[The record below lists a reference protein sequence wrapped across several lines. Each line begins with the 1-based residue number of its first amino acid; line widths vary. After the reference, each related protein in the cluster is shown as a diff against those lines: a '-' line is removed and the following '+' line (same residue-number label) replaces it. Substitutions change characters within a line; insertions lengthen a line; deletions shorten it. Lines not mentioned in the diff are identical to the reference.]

1 MIGKKL
7 SKHLMKSYF
16 AFASILLITT
26 LTHPAPAAAQAPV
39 SRSGIWQGQVGTRRV
54 VLTLR
59 GDSSTLAIPESGQL
73 PARLATLRTPGDS
86 LVAST
91 QYGRAALRARLS
103 NKGQTLSGTLSE
115 YMKTLPVVLRPV
127 AAVQPLRLAQ
137 APKLP
142 LPYRVEEVQFSSAG
156 DSILFGGTLTRPPGQ
171 GRVPAVI
178 ILSGTGP
185 QTRNGAPS
193 PGGHQ
198 PFEVLADYL
207 TRRGFAV
214 LRTDDRG
221 VGRTTGRYDQ
231 ATTADFAHD
240 ALAAVR
246 YLRQRPDIDPN
257 HVGLLG
263 HSEGGAA
270 AMMAAAESPD
280 VAFVVSLAG
289 LLTPGLQALL
299 FQNAELVHAAPIPER
314 DKQRLNELNGLM
326 FRTAYRYAA
335 TPDLEAQ
342 LRATYQTW
350 KTQDDARLL
359 ADKVTN
365 DHFRFPLESY
375 VRQATGP
382 WYRYHVRFDPAPY
395 LAKVRVPVL
404 ALNGDRDLLVDYH
417 GLAPVAAALR
427 QAGNR
432 DVTTQVLPGLNHL
445 LQPCRTCLSNEYNDL
460 DITLDPAVLRVVG
473 NWLAQHTR

>member
-1 MIGKKL
+1 ML
-7 SKHLMKSYF
+7 SLLKNSFRTALLLL
-16 AFASILLITT
+16 ATALAS
-26 LTHPAPAAAQAPV
+26 PAPAAAQAPV
-39 SRSGIWQGQVGTRRV
+39 SRPGIWQGEVGTRRV

-59 GDSSTLAIPESGQL
+59 GDSSTLAIPESGQP

-91 QYGRAALRARLS
+91 QYGRATLRARFS
-103 NKGQTLSGTLSE
+103 DKGRALSGTLIE
-115 YMKTLPVVLRPV
+115 YSKTLPVVLRPV

-142 LPYRVEEVQFSSAG
+142 LPYQAEEVQFSSAG
-156 DSILFGGTLTRPPGQ
+156 DSIQFGGTLTHPPGQ
-171 GRVPAVI
+171 HRVPAVV

-185 QTRNGAPS
+185 QTRNGAPGS
-193 PGGHQ
+193 GGHQ

-231 ATTADFAHD
+231 ATTADFARD

-246 YLRQRPDIDPN
+246 YLRQRPDIDPG

-270 AMMAAAESPD
+270 AIIAAAASPD
-280 VAFVVSLAG
+280 VAFVISLAG

-299 FQNAELVHAAPIPER
+299 FQNSELVRVAPIPAR
-314 DKQRLNELNGLM
+314 DKQRMNELNALL
-326 FRTAYRYAA
+326 FRTAYQYAA
-335 TPDLEAQ
+335 TPELEAQ
-342 LRATYQTW
+342 LRATYQAW

-359 ADKVTN
+359 AANVQN

-404 ALNGDRDLLVDYH
+404 ALNGARDLMVDYH

-445 LQPCRTCLSNEYNDL
+445 LQPCRTCLPSEYNDL
-460 DITLDPAVLRVVG
+460 DTTLDPTVLHVVEG
-473 NWLAQHTR
+473 WLARHTR

>member
-1 MIGKKL
+1 
-7 SKHLMKSYF
+7 MKRYCVITF
-16 AFASILLITT
+16 ALLATT
-26 LTHPAPAAAQAPV
+26 LASPATAAAQAPAP
-39 SRSGIWQGQVGTRRV
+39 RPGIWQGQVGTRRV

-59 GDSSTLAIPESGQL
+59 GDSSTLAIPESGQP

-86 LVAST
+86 LVATT
-91 QYGRAALRARLS
+91 QYGRATLRARFS
-103 NKGQTLSGTLSE
+103 PKDRTLSGTLSE
-115 YMKTLPVVLRPV
+115 YSKTLPLVLRPV
-127 AAVQPLRLAQ
+127 AAVQPLQLAQ
-137 APKLP
+137 APRLP
-142 LPYRVEEVQFSSAG
+142 LPYQVEDVQFSSVG
-156 DSILFGGTLTRPPGQ
+156 DSIHFGGTLTRPPGPR
-171 GRVPAVI
+171 RVPAVV

-185 QTRNGAPS
+185 QTRNGAPG

-231 ATTADFAHD
+231 ATTADFARD

-246 YLRQRPDIDPN
+246 YLRQRPGIDPGQ
-257 HVGLLG
+257 VGLLG

-270 AMMAAAESPD
+270 AIMAAAASSD
-280 VAFVVSLAG
+280 VAFVISLAG

-299 FQNAELVHAAPIPER
+299 FQNAELVRVAPIPAR
-314 DKQRLNELNGLM
+314 DKQRQDEVNALL
-326 FRTAYRYAA
+326 FRTAYHYAKS
-335 TPDLEAQ
+335 PELETQ
-342 LRATYQTW
+342 LRAAYQGW

-359 ADKVTN
+359 AAKVTN

-395 LAKVRVPVL
+395 LAKVKVPVL

-417 GLAPVAAALR
+417 GLAAVAAALR
-427 QAGNR
+427 QAGNP

-445 LQPCRTCLSNEYNDL
+445 LQPCRTCLPTEYNDL
-460 DITLDPAVLRVVG
+460 DITLAPGVLRAVG
-473 NWLAQHTR
+473 DWLARHTK

>member
-1 MIGKKL
+1 MKK
-7 SKHLMKSYF
+7 YDV
-16 AFASILLITT
+16 ATAALLAA
-26 LTHPAPAAAQAPV
+26 LANLAPAAAQAPAP
-39 SRSGIWQGQVGTRRV
+39 RAGIWQGQVGTRRV

-59 GDSSTLAIPESGQL
+59 GDSSTLALPESGQP
-73 PARLATLRTPGDS
+73 PAPLATLRTPGDS
-86 LVAST
+86 LVAIAK
-91 QYGRAALRARLS
+91 YGKPALRVRFADR
-103 NKGQTLSGTLSE
+103 GRVLSGTLSE
-115 YMKTLPVVLRPV
+115 YAKTLPVVLRPV

-137 APKLP
+137 APSLP
-142 LPYRVEEVQFSSAG
+142 LPYRAEDVQFSSAG
-156 DSILFGGTLTRPPGQ
+156 DSMRFGGTLTHPPGQ
-171 GRVPAVI
+171 GRVPAVV

-185 QTRNGAPS
+185 QTRNGAPG
-193 PGGHQ
+193 PNGHQ

-221 VGRTTGRYDQ
+221 VGQTSGRYDQ
-231 ATTADFAHD
+231 ATTADFARD
-240 ALAAVR
+240 GLAAVR
-246 YLRQRPDIDPN
+246 YLRQRPDIDPAR
-257 HVGLLG
+257 VGLLG

-270 AMMAAAESPD
+270 AMMAAAASPD

-299 FQNAELVHAAPIPER
+299 FQNAELVRVAPISARE
-314 DKQRLNELNGLM
+314 KQRYGELNDLM
-326 FRTAYRYAA
+326 FRTAHHYAA
-335 TPDLEAQ
+335 SPELEAQ

-365 DHFRFPLESY
+365 DHFRFPLDSY

-382 WYRYHVRFDPAPY
+382 WYRYQVAFDPAPY
-395 LAKVRVPVL
+395 FARVKVPVL
-404 ALNGDRDLLVDYH
+404 ALNGDRDLMVDYH
-417 GLAPVAAALR
+417 GLAAAATALR

-445 LQPCRTCLSNEYNDL
+445 LQPCHTCLTNEYNDL
-460 DITLDPAVLRVVG
+460 DTTLDPGVLRLVG
-473 NWLAQHTR
+473 DWLTRHTR

>member
-1 MIGKKL
+1 MKKL
-7 SKHLMKSYF
+7 L
-16 AFASILLITT
+16 AALPVLLAST
-26 LTHPAPAAAQAPV
+26 LAGPTAATAQVSAPRP
-39 SRSGIWQGQVGTRRV
+39 GIWQGQVGTRRV

-59 GDSSTLAIPESGQL
+59 GDSSTLALPESGQP

-86 LVAST
+86 LVAIAK
-91 QYGRAALRARLS
+91 YGKPALRARFTD
-103 NKGQTLSGTLSE
+103 KGRTLSGTLSE
-115 YMKTLPVVLRPV
+115 YSKVLPVVLRPV

-142 LPYRVEEVQFSSAG
+142 LPYRAEDVQFSSAG
-156 DSILFGGTLTRPPGQ
+156 DSIRFAGTLTHPPGQ
-171 GRVPAVI
+171 GRVPAVL

-185 QTRNGAPS
+185 QTRNGAPG
-193 PGGHQ
+193 PIGHQ

-231 ATTADFAHD
+231 ATTADFARD

-246 YLRQRPDIDPN
+246 YLRQRPDIDPTR
-257 HVGLLG
+257 VGLLG

-270 AMMAAAESPD
+270 AVMAAAASSD
-280 VAFVVSLAG
+280 VAFVISLAG

-299 FQNAELVHAAPIPER
+299 FQNAELVRTAALPAR
-314 DKQRLNELNGLM
+314 DQQRFDELNGRM
-326 FRTAYRYAA
+326 FRTAYQYA
-335 TPDLEAQ
+335 TSPELEAQ

-375 VRQATGP
+375 LRQATGP
-382 WYRYHVRFDPAPY
+382 WYRYHIRFDPAPY
-395 LAKVRVPVL
+395 LTRVKVPVL

-417 GLAPVAAALR
+417 GLAAAAAALR

-445 LQPCRTCLSNEYNDL
+445 LQPCRTCLPNEYSDL
-460 DITLDPAVLRVVG
+460 DTTVDPAVLRTVG
-473 NWLAQHTR
+473 DWLARHTR